1 MATLSK
7 TELLKLLDAAKTSD
21 DVRAVHEQSW
31 QQTRFDV
38 DTLSQVAEFF
48 QVAEQTCRSWRLKT
62 PPMPGQPG
70 RWPINLIV
78 QWRCKWLEQ
87 SDLNAARRQ
96 LDYELGEIQ
105 LEKQRLELD
114 RAKAS
119 VFQRHDVER
128 WAATTQD
135 ALQDVLQLS
144 ETLADNLQ
152 AAQQDFARKEVDRH
166 CRELLTAAERRLQLA
181 EIGKGAVTRQ

>member
-1 MATLSK
+1 MDAETQNS
-7 TELLKLLDAAKTSD
+7 LLRLLDEAKTTE

-48 QVAEQTCRSWRLKT
+48 QVAEQTCRSWRLKS

-70 RWPINLIV
+70 RWPIDLIV
-78 QWRCKWLEQ
+78 QWRCRWLAQ
-87 SDLNAARRQ
+87 TDLTAARRQ

-114 RAKAS
+114 RAKAA

-135 ALQDVLQLS
+135 VLQDVLQIS
-144 ETLADNLQ
+144 ETLADNLP
-152 AAQQDFARKEVDRH
+152 AAQQDFVRTEVDRH
-166 CRELLTAAERRLQLA
+166 CRDLLTAAERRLQLA